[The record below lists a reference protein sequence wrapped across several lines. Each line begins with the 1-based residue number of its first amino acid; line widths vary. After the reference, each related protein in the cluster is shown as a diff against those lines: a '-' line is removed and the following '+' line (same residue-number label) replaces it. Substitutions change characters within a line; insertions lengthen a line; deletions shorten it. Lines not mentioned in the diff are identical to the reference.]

1 MLASSTKTDLSSL
14 TDIKRDLD
22 LFPKLDLKMT
32 PAFRNNFWEKK
43 IRTIM
48 SYTLVRLCPNSSVKM
63 TAAFWDSKESQDSRN
78 CKKLLYQQIPSV
90 QANFKFLT
98 E

>member
-1 MLASSTKTDLSSL
+1 MLASSTKTDLSAL